1 MNPQPDNSD
10 VIARG
15 ERVLLRI
22 QVLMLAFGAVVA
34 VIALTLHRA
43 DWAKGLLCGA
53 ALAWLNFRWL
63 QSGIRGL
70 FESAMARAK
79 AVPEGVAAPVSGPN
93 SVTSGMLRAFSLL
106 FRYALMGLGVYV
118 IFIYLHVP
126 LVSIGLGLC
135 ALVAAILVASVWE
148 ALQPES

>member
-1 MNPQPDNSD
+1 MNPQADNSD
-10 VIARG
+10 VGAHG
-15 ERVLLRI
+15 ERVLRRI
-22 QVLMLAFGAVVA
+22 QLLTLGFGAVVA
-34 VIALTLHRA
+34 AVALALHRA

-70 FESAMARAK
+70 FESALAQAK
-79 AVPEGVAAPVSGPN
+79 AVPEGSDPPASGSN

-106 FRYALMGLGVYV
+106 FRYALVGLGVYV

-135 ALVAAILVASVWE
+135 ALVAAIVAASVWE

>member
-93 SVTSGMLRAFSLL
+93 SVTSGMPRAFSLL